1 MLDTYNDWN
10 PNNPINQIE
19 VEAKVLTQPT
29 TLFSAVNEQD
39 EDIANLYFNHI
50 EKRLQTLIDYAQ
62 NKGDEAI
69 WLAKQIKEIKDL
81 IK

>member
-19 VEAKVLTQPT
+19 VEAEVLNQPT
-29 TLFSAVNEQD
+29 TLFSAVKEQD
-39 EDIANLYFNHI
+39 ENIVYLYFNHI
-50 EKRLQTLIDYAQ
+50 EDRLQTLIDYAQ

-69 WLAKQIKEIKDL
+69 WLAKQIKEIKNL